1 MKDAT
6 GTSDTWKKGGGA
18 ELEKILEEIC
28 LNPTVSSLAERLMR
42 GILVERGEDGR
53 LRAEGMTDY
62 SEHFRI
68 EQDPDGTWRATDGVG
83 VMFRGIDS
91 EEKVWL
97 MANFAYTIATT
108 PMKGETPEETKASTD
123 RNISIK
129 KKMQ

>member
-1 MKDAT
+1 MTTK
-6 GTSDTWKKGGGA
+6 
-18 ELEKILEEIC
+18 
-28 LNPTVSSLAERLMR
+28 SSLAERLMR
-42 GILVERGEDGR
+42 GIEVERSEDGR

-97 MANFAYTIATT
+97 MANYAYVTATK
-108 PMKGETPEETKASTD
+108 PKKGETPEETKARID
-123 RNISIK
+123 RTISIK
-129 KKMQ
+129 RKMQ

>member
-1 MKDAT
+1 MTTK
-6 GTSDTWKKGGGA
+6 
-18 ELEKILEEIC
+18 
-28 LNPTVSSLAERLMR
+28 SSLAERLMR

-91 EEKVWL
+91 EEKVWV
-97 MANFAYTIATT
+97 MANIAYAIPTE
-108 PMKGETPEETKASTD
+108 PMKGETPEETKARIDST
-123 RNISIK
+123 ISIK
-129 KKMQ
+129 RKMQ